1 MLEELVTLARALAHR
16 LGAVV
21 QDAQGQDLDGVR
33 LTQLQRSLADET
45 P

>member
-1 MLEELVTLARALAHR
+1 VGVARALAHR

-21 QDAQGQDLDGVR
+21 QDGEGQDLDGVR
-33 LTQLQRSLADET
+33 LTQLQQSLDEA